1 MKILHILTSGSVG
14 GIEKQ
19 CYNELISSDNH
30 YYLYIKRVGIFCE
43 KSLEYGRSYYVF
55 DGNVKLSLKQF
66 SKVYNKIIEIIK
78 ENNIDRVVI
87 EHAADL
93 CLLVALKLIRKHYN
107 VYVYQHS
114 SYEDHERKNIL
125 ITKASECL
133 YKKCVKKSKGII
145 AISEYVKDSIIK
157 CLKVDKYKD
166 NIHVIY
172 NGMIISDNKPKEKS
186 NDCIKFLYV
195 GRIIEEKGI
204 PHIIDCLQN
213 IKYNYKFYV
222 VGDGPLLN
230 QYKEKY
236 KDDNIIFVGETN
248 KVDDY
253 YNKCDIFVHLPNWN
267 EGFGITLIEA
277 MNYGLPII
285 SNYKGAI
292 PEIVKNNVTGILL
305 NDNNQF
311 NKAVESII
319 ENYNSYSI
327 KSIEESEKYDI
338 KNTLKGIENL

>member
-93 CLLVALKLIRKHYN
+93 CLLVALKLIRKHYD

-172 NGMIISDNKPKEKS
+172 NGMIISDNNPKEKP
-186 NDCIKFLYV
+186 NDCINFLYV

-204 PHIIDCLQN
+204 PHIIDCLHN
-213 IKYNYKFYV
+213 IKYNYKFYI
-222 VGDGPLLN
+222 VGDGPLLS

-285 SNYKGAI
+285 SNYKVAI

-305 NDNNQF
+305 NNKSQF

-327 KSIEESEKYDI
+327 KSIEESKKYNI